1 MAESHHILVTLSILI
16 RMFQMIARSPVR
28 RIIEGIIYSPVE
40 LRGTIAYADFFIGS
54 ILFLSC

>member
-1 MAESHHILVTLSILI
+1 MAESHNILVTLSILI

-28 RIIEGIIYSPVE
+28 YIIEGIIHSLVE
-40 LRGTIAYADFFIGS
+40 LRGTIAYANFFIGS